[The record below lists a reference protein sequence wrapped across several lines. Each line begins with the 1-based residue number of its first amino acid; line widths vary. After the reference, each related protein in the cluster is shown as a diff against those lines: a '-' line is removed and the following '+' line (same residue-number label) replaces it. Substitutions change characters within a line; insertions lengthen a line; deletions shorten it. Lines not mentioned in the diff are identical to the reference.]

1 MNTKLQLRRISEIAS
16 DVLEGLGASPKWLS
30 PKLLYDAA
38 GSELFEQITRLPEY
52 YPTETERGILRAHA
66 DDMLTAAGAPSILME
81 LGAGSANKTTLLLQ
95 AALRHHASISFY
107 PIDVSASALQDA
119 EMRLGRELP
128 NVRVLP
134 LEMDYTNGIDAL
146 RRIGGHKLVLYI
158 GSSIGNFELMEAAQL
173 LSRLRHALNPGDH
186 LLLGTDMRKREEIL
200 IPAYDDPAG
209 VTARFNLNLL
219 ARINRELDGEFDL
232 DQFAHRV
239 VWNRKE
245 SRIEMHLE
253 SLRAQAVA
261 INALEMELKFAK
273 GERIH
278 TENSYK
284 FTAAMLEA
292 LWGNSGFTHQQTW
305 ADPHNWFTV
314 HLLRA

>member
-1 MNTKLQLRRISEIAS
+1 MNTRLHLQRISEIAS
-16 DVLEGLGASPKWLS
+16 DVQRGLSTSPKSLP
-30 PKLLYDAA
+30 PKLFYDAI

-66 DDMLTAAGAPSILME
+66 DEMLIAAGAPSVLME

-95 AALRHHASISFY
+95 AALRRHPVVSFY

-119 EMRLGRELP
+119 QLRLNRELP
-128 NVRVLP
+128 CVRVSP
-134 LEMDYTNGIDAL
+134 IKMDYTNGIGGL
-146 RRIGGHKLVLYI
+146 RRIRGHKLVLYI
-158 GSSIGNFELMEAAQL
+158 GSSIGNFEPMEAALL
-173 LSRLRHALNPGDH
+173 LSRLRRALSPGDH
-186 LLLGTDMRKREEIL
+186 LLLGTDMRKPEDVL

-219 ARINRELDGEFDL
+219 ARINRELAGDFDL
-232 DQFAHRV
+232 EQFAHRV

-253 SLRAQAVA
+253 SLRTQNVA
-261 INALEMELKFAK
+261 INALDMELTFES

-284 FTAAMLEA
+284 FTSTML
-292 LWGNSGFTHQQTW
+292 
-305 ADPHNWFTV
+305 
-314 HLLRA
+314 